1 MRLRLASTVVLISS
15 FAFAQQAQQQRIV
28 RPVNNASAVR
38 LQGTMAP
45 RAHAD
50 LDRGPV
56 ASSLRLDRMTMV
68 FSRTAAQQA
77 ELDQLL
83 VAQHDPNS
91 ADYRRWLTPEEFG
104 DRFGLADADIQL
116 VGAWLTAQGFSVE
129 EIARSRTWIAFSGT
143 AAQVETAFHAPL
155 HNYLVGGQ
163 MHYAPSTEA
172 AVPDAIAPVVAAIT
186 GLNDFRPR
194 LHSTVRHV
202 DPRLTS
208 SLSGNHFL
216 VPGDFGTIYNLPDYV
231 NGVFQ
236 SGNDG
241 TGQTIGIVGQATD
254 TTTNGITS
262 IALSSDNVTFRSLAG
277 LPAGNLSVTPVGS
290 PNNFT
295 SADFSEASLDIQW
308 SGAVAPNANIVFAYS
323 QNALSN
329 SLQFLVNQNVASVI
343 SISYGDC
350 EADWSS
356 GATTTVEG
364 YLAQANAQGQAVT
377 AAAGDTGAA
386 DCDGTPQNPVAVATH
401 GLAVDYPAS
410 SVYVT
415 GMGGTVFFGDLGSPT
430 STQFWLGSSDPNNT
444 SPSALSYIPETVWND
459 TNILNVNVGT
469 GGGVSKKF
477 SKPSWQNNNGVPS
490 SVDSGMRDVPD
501 LAFAASSSHDGYI
514 ICSQGSCQT
523 GYRRNSD
530 QTFTVI
536 GGTSAAAPAFAGV
549 AALVNQG
556 LGGRQGNL
564 NPQLY
569 NLLQLYPLPGST
581 VTSWAFN
588 DILGG
593 DNIVQCQPSTPD
605 CPSFDLYGYS
615 AFAGYDLV
623 TGWGSVDAT
632 ALLNALS
639 GSPNPHF
646 VLLPPV
652 IDVSVAAGNTN
663 GIVPLSVVSKQ
674 GFTGNIALS
683 CSVSSSLAGVTCY
696 FDNPTVNTSG
706 SARLVIS
713 PGPSQG
719 AQTGTVTV
727 QGTSGSNTASM
738 IVNMSFTVPD
748 FQLSSGNTTEAV
760 STGGSTT
767 DTVSVTSLQGF
778 IGSVSYVCSGTT
790 GLACSLSPN
799 PVVTNQSSAV
809 PSTLTV
815 TASSSATSGSVTI
828 TATSNGI
835 THTLQIPVTVNVVAP
850 SFTLTVASPVVS
862 IPSGIAITDTLT
874 VAPIGGFG
882 SDVALTCS
890 VPGSLGTTSCTISPP
905 TVVGGSGT
913 AQVTLKGAVLS
924 RDLGAPLPFRHRGLG
939 IYASYVFSL
948 GFVFLGAPVLR
959 SRRRRTGTAWV
970 GILKKALFTVLVLS
984 IMFGALS
991 CGGGGNSGGGGT
1003 GSNPT
1008 PISGNVT
1015 ITGTG
1020 GGITQSATINVT
1032 VY

>member
-1 MRLRLASTVVLISS
+1 MQLKLVFAVLLLAPFTL
-15 FAFAQQAQQQRIV
+15 AQQAQQRRIV
-28 RPVNNASAVR
+28 RPINNASVIR
-38 LQGTMAP
+38 LQGTLAP
-45 RAHAD
+45 RARAG

-56 ASSLRLDRMTMV
+56 AAALPLDRMTMV
-68 FSRTAAQQA
+68 FSRTSAQQA
-77 ELDQLL
+77 ELDRLL
-83 VAQHDPNS
+83 AAQHDPTS
-91 ADYRRWLTPEEFG
+91 RDYHRWLTPEEFG
-104 DRFGLADADIQL
+104 ERFGLADGDVQL
-116 VGAWLTAQGFSVE
+116 VGAWLTAQGFTVE
-129 EIARSRTWIAFSGT
+129 EIARSRTWIAFRGT
-143 AAQVETAFHAPL
+143 SAQVEAAFRAPL
-155 HNYLVGGQ
+155 HNYLVAGQ
-163 MHYAPSTEA
+163 MHYAPSAEA
-172 AVPDAIAPVVAAIT
+172 AVPDAIAPVVSAIT

-194 LHSTVRHV
+194 PRSQSRHI

-216 VPGDFGTIYNLPDYV
+216 VPGDFGTIYNLPDYL

-236 SGNDG
+236 SGIDG

-254 TTTNGITS
+254 TTASGITS
-262 IALSSDNVTFRSLAG
+262 IALSSDNATFRRLAG

-295 SADFSEASLDIQW
+295 SGDFSEASLDIQW
-308 SGAVAPNANIVFAYS
+308 SGAVAPNANILFAYS
-323 QNALSN
+323 TNALIT
-329 SLQFLVNQNVASVI
+329 SLQYLVGKTDVI

-350 EADWSS
+350 EANFTPGELS
-356 GATTTVEG
+356 TIEG
-364 YLAQANAQGQAVT
+364 YLSQANASGQTVT

-386 DCDGTPQNPVAVATH
+386 DCDGTPQNPVAIATH

-415 GMGGTVFFGDLGSPT
+415 GMGGTVFFADLGSPT
-430 STQFWLGSSDPNNT
+430 STQFWAGASDPNST

-459 TNILNVNVGT
+459 TNVLNLNVGT

-477 SKPSWQNNNGVPS
+477 ARPSWQNNNGVPS
-490 SVDSGMRDVPD
+490 SVDGGMRDVPD
-501 LAFAASSSHDGYI
+501 LAFTSSSSHDGYI

-523 GYRRNSD
+523 GYRRDSD

-536 GGTSAAAPAFAGV
+536 GGTSAAAPTFAGV
-549 AALVNQG
+549 AALVNQR

-581 VTSWAFN
+581 ATSWVFN
-588 DILGG
+588 DIPSG
-593 DNIVQCQPSTPD
+593 NNNVPCQPSTPD
-605 CPSFDLYGYS
+605 CPPIDFYGYS
-615 AFAGYDLV
+615 ASAGYDLV

-632 ALLNALS
+632 AFLHALS
-639 GSPNPHF
+639 GTPNPHF
-646 VLLPPV
+646 VLLPPL

-663 GIVPLSVVSKQ
+663 GIVLVNVVPKE
-674 GFTGNIALS
+674 GFTGTIALS
-683 CSVSSSLAGVTCY
+683 CSVSSSLSGVTCS
-696 FDNPTVNTSG
+696 FDDPTVNTSG
-706 SARLVIS
+706 TARLVIS

-727 QGTSGSNTASM
+727 QGTSGSNIASM
-738 IVNMSFTVPD
+738 VINMSFTVPD

-767 DTVSVTSLQGF
+767 DTVSVTSVQGF
-778 IGSVSYVCSGTT
+778 IGGVSLTCGGTT
-790 GLACSLSPN
+790 GLTCSLSPN
-799 PVVTNQSSAV
+799 SVITSQSAAV

-828 TATSNGI
+828 TGTSGNVS
-835 THTLQIPVTVNVVAP
+835 HMLQIPVTVNVVAP
-850 SFTLTVASPVVS
+850 SFTLTVASPVLS
-862 IPSGIAITDTLT
+862 IPSRTAITDNLT
-874 VAPIGGFG
+874 AAAVGGFN

-890 VPGSLGTTSCTISPP
+890 VPGSLGTTTCTIAPA

-913 AQVTLKGAVLS
+913 ALITITGAVLS
-924 RDLGAPLPFRHRGLG
+924 RGVGAPLPFQHRGLG
-939 IYASYVFSL
+939 IYASYVVSL
-948 GFVFLGAPVLR
+948 GFVFLGSPVAGI
-959 SRRRRTGTAWV
+959 RRKRTRIAWV
-970 GILKKALFTVLVLS
+970 GILKRALFALLVVCIL
-984 IMFGALS
+984 FGTLS
-991 CGGGGNSGGGGT
+991 CGGGSSGGGGN

-1020 GGITQSATINVT
+1020 GGITQTATINVT
-1032 VY
+1032 VH